1 MSAAIYGS
9 RGAPVP
15 AEVTLAGLEAFNRDR
30 AARAARAKGPTPAP
44 GKPKGELSAVDKM
57 ALEMRAMARA
67 LNVARA
73 EAAEWRLLAADLGA
87 DNDALRSCISR
98 GVVPGWTIR
107 SSAHGRIPVKVK
119 ARDGGHTDEEA

>member
-1 MSAAIYGS
+1 MSATIYGS

-30 AARAARAKGPTPAP
+30 AARAARANGSAAAP
-44 GKPKGELSAVDKM
+44 RNPKGELSAVDKM
-57 ALEMRAMARA
+57 ALEMRAMSRA

-98 GVVPGWTIR
+98 GAVPGWTLR
-107 SSAHGRIPVKVK
+107 SSARGRIPVKVK
-119 ARDGGHTDEEA
+119 ARDEGHTDEEA

>member
-67 LNVARA
+67 

-98 GVVPGWTIR
+98 GAVPGWTIR
-107 SSAHGRIPVKVK
+107 SSAHGRIPVKVT